1 MRFEATGSY
10 RHGYERFVPAPVE
23 MVLLAALFIFCWKLY
38 GGINNS
44 AVAGMSSVVIVA
56 IAWVLGMAIRVATN
70 DLRWWLLIGFGLAV
84 LAPFLAGN
92 NYQVGIMAQVCVFT
106 MMILGLNIVVGYT
119 GQISIGH
126 GALVGISAY
135 FIAVLTHYSGWP
147 MWPAIIVAVFITTA
161 FGALLGIPAL
171 RLAGPYLAIATL
183 AVALIFP
190 LVVKLDQ
197 FQKYDGGNSG
207 IREERITPPS
217 GLDSLFKNN
226 APATYKN
233 EFAKSQFS
241 QQTYI
246 YYILLA
252 AAIIGTWGAWNLTR
266 SRFGRAFVAVRD
278 SEVAATAMGINTA
291 LYKVMAF
298 GISAFYA
305 GIAGALFWVEISF
318 VSTESFDLFNL
329 SIYPLAYM
337 VIGGLATI
345 GGSLL
350 GAFGYL
356 WVPQT
361 VLKIATIDQGFGDLQ
376 GAITGLLLVVFMT
389 RLPQGV
395 WGWVLGVNR
404 YSWRA
409 LSADTRALAA
419 RPQPTFWAFVAAAIV
434 IVILTGAFI
443 GSVWSLFAAGLFI
456 VAPTSAW
463 TSVFAPFRRATTS
476 LLRRARGRPRPPES
490 APADAG

>member
-1 MRFEATGSY
+1 MKFQRTGDYRTGFE
-10 RHGYERFVPAPVE
+10 RLVPSPVE
-23 MVLLAALFIFCWKLY
+23 MVLLVAMFIFCWKLY
-38 GGINNS
+38 GGLSNS
-44 AVAGMSSVVIVA
+44 AVAGMSSVVVVVL
-56 IAWVLGMAIRVATN
+56 AWLVGMAIRVATN
-70 DLRWWLLIGFGLAV
+70 DLRWWLLIGLALAL
-84 LAPFLAGN
+84 LAPFLSGN
-92 NYQVGIMAQVCVFT
+92 NYQVGVMAQVCVFAL
-106 MMILGLNIVVGYT
+106 MILGLNIVVGYT

-126 GALVGISAY
+126 GALVGMSAY
-135 FIAVLTHYSGWP
+135 FIAVLVHYSGWQ
-147 MWPAIIVAVFITTA
+147 MWPAIIVAVAITTA

-197 FQKYDGGNSG
+197 FEKYDGGNSG
-207 IREERITPPS
+207 IREDRIAPPS
-217 GLDSLFKNN
+217 ALDSLFKDN
-226 APATYKN
+226 APSPYKN
-233 EFAKSQFS
+233 DFAKSQFS

-252 AAIIGTWGAWNLTR
+252 VAILGALAAWNLAR
-266 SRFGRAFVAVRD
+266 SRYGRAFVAVRD

-305 GIAGALFWVEISF
+305 GVAGALFWIEVSF

-389 RLPQGV
+389 RLPKGV
-395 WGWVLGVNR
+395 WGWLLDVNH
-404 YSWRA
+404 YDWRTLA
-409 LSADTRALAA
+409 GDVRVAAA
-419 RPQPTFWAFVAAAIV
+419 RPQPVFWAGVAAAIV
-434 IVILTGAFI
+434 IIVLVGVFI
-443 GSVWSLFAAGLFI
+443 GSVWSVFAAGLFI
-456 VAPTSAW
+456 VAPTGAW
-463 TSVFAPFRRATTS
+463 LSVLSPFRRAA
-476 LLRRARGRPRPPES
+476 LAIRRRSRGSPPPPES
-490 APADAG
+490 AHADAA